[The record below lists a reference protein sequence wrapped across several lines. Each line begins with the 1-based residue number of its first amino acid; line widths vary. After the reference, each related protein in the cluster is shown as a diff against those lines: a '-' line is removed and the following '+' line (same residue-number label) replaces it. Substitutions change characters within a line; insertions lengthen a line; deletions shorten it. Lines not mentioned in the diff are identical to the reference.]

1 MNNTEKDD
9 ESVVVPIVT
18 EPVFIE
24 NTEPLP
30 LPLFVSFAS
39 EKIEKNPY
47 HDT

>member
-1 MNNTEKDD
+1 MNDTEKPDD
-9 ESVVVPIVT
+9 EAVVPIVT

-30 LPLFVSFAS
+30 LPIFVSFAC
-39 EKIEKNPY
+39 ETAPD

>member
-1 MNNTEKDD
+1 MSDTEKTSHEGD
-9 ESVVVPIVT
+9 VPIVT

-30 LPLFVSFAS
+30 VPIFVTK
-39 EKIEKNPY
+39 EKH